1 MNEASVPKLIHSARP
16 AFRILSSKQL
26 EKLHASSVQ
35 IIERTGV
42 SIGSKEALQL
52 LQEAGADV
60 SNPKRVRIPA
70 HLIERA
76 LQTKPCSIVLHT
88 REGEPSIFLDREHI
102 YFGAVPD
109 CPDILDPFTHR
120 RRPCYAEDTASQARL
135 IDDLPNITWIFTAGW
150 AHGIPGEIADKVS
163 LIQALLN
170 SSKPVGSCIND
181 VASLRSMIEVCS
193 IIAGGTDALKKKP
206 FFFGTVEPVTPLVQ
220 GKDALEKSLLCAE
233 FGIPNVIY
241 SMPMAGATGP
251 ATFAGTLAVC
261 NAEFLSHLVV
271 VQLKSPG
278 APVIYGSMPNIMDMR
293 TSIYPYGAPE
303 LNLLVACLT
312 ELSHFYKLPMW
323 GTAGCTDA
331 KVIGAQAG
339 AELMYQCLV
348 SYLSGADFVHDT
360 GLMDHATM
368 TSPELI
374 VFMDEIIGMVR
385 VLVEGIEISDQTL
398 ALDLVE
404 AVGPGGTY
412 IAEDHTLDHF
422 RNFWVPRVMDRSR
435 LNPDIPLEPVR
446 HSEQLIQER
455 TKKILE
461 THAAMAL
468 PEDVVKEIRRVEE
481 GWFKKAG
488 LRYEYPRRSH
498 SRSKK

>member
-1 MNEASVPKLIHSARP
+1 MNQGSVPKEIHLARP
-16 AFRILSSKQL
+16 AFKILSSKQL

-35 IIERTGV
+35 IMERTGV
-42 SIGSKEALQL
+42 SIGSREALEL
-52 LQEAGADV
+52 LQDAGAEV
-60 SNPKRVRIPA
+60 SNPNRVRIPGQ
-70 HLIERA
+70 LIERA
-76 LQTKPCSIVLHT
+76 LQTKPGSIILHT
-88 REGEPSIFLDREHI
+88 REGEPAILLDRDHV

-135 IDDLPNITWIFTAGW
+135 IDHLPNITWIFTAGW
-150 AHGIPGEIADKVS
+150 AHGIPGALADKVS
-163 LIQALLN
+163 LVQALLN
-170 SSKPVGSCIND
+170 SSKPVGSCVND
-181 VASLRSMIEVCS
+181 VSSLRSMIEVCS
-193 IIAGGTDALKKKP
+193 IIAGGSDSLKRKP

-241 SMPMAGATGP
+241 SMPMAGATSP

-312 ELSHFYKLPMW
+312 ELSHYYNLPMW

-331 KVIGAQAG
+331 KKIGVQAG
-339 AELMYQCLV
+339 AELTYQCLV

-385 VLVEGIEISDQTL
+385 VLVEGIEVSDQTL

-404 AVGPGGTY
+404 SVGPGGAY
-412 IAEDHTLDHF
+412 IAEDHTLEHF
-422 RNFWVPRVMDRSR
+422 RKFWVPKIMDRSR
-435 LNPDIPLEPVR
+435 LNPDVPLEPIR
-446 HSEQLIQER
+446 HSEQLINER
-455 TKKILE
+455 TKRILE
-461 THAAMAL
+461 THTPRAL
-468 PEDVVKEIRRVEE
+468 PEDVAKEIRKVEE
-481 GWFKKAG
+481 GWFKRAG
-488 LRYEYPRRSH
+488 LGYRYPRRRH
-498 SRSKK
+498 PGSKS